1 MLNILRQLVAK
12 RRMLFIVL
20 GIGVFI
26 VLSSV
31 INRHLYVSKSAERP
45 SAIEVTQ
52 AEIFDEDHAWDFMPE
67 QDVFSEQSRLD
78 LRDLNESTAGESGFV
93 RLSDDGRNFMKG
105 DNTPIRFWAVNSHVW
120 KTQPDKLTEHAR
132 FLAKRGVN
140 MVRWHGHI
148 PAVTDGAALT
158 SINEKAR
165 DQLWQYVAAMKQSGI
180 YVTLSPYYALRFKS
194 LLGWNIPRDSRKGH
208 GLLFFDPVLQEAY
221 REWLRLLLEP
231 VNPYTGVPLKDEPA
245 IAILQLQ
252 NEDSL
257 LFWTIQDVRG
267 RDLDILSQQYGRWLI
282 EKYGSLDNAR
292 AAWNQT
298 VLEDDDFE
306 RELVRF
312 YHVWEMTQPPPAD
325 SGKAQRLADQTQFWT
340 ETMHRFNTETVQFL
354 RDEIGAQQLINAGN
368 WKTASPLRLNDAERY
383 SYTPSDVIGVNRY
396 YGGTHIGEDSNW
408 AILNGQRF
416 TDQSVLFNPLLL
428 PTNLKQ
434 VVGHPMIIS
443 ESSWVPPLSYQSEGP
458 FLVSVFQSLTG
469 VDGFYWF
476 ATTDLQWRQPSS
488 ANRSKPSLGKWVM
501 GTPELLGNFPAAALM
516 YRRGY
521 IRQGNPVVQEH
532 RQFDDLWQRRA
543 PLISEGLTFDPNR
556 DREGSQNLAAF
567 DTEAN
572 PFAFLVGPVE
582 VSYGEV
588 AEPNT
593 IAEMDRFIDEDQR
606 RIYSMTNEVTWD
618 YEKGTCIL
626 NAPKAQGVTGFLR
639 SSGGTF
645 ELNDVT
651 LDVGNDYA
659 TVMVVSMDDQ
669 AIATSNNLLVQ
680 VGTRARSTGWNQRA
694 VSWDDDDGNTYE
706 GYEILN
712 YGEAPWKIE
721 NNDVTLTVKNS
732 KLTSA
737 LILDMNGMLKNS
749 VELESNGPLRRF
761 QLPTDAK
768 YIVLE

>member
-1 MLNILRQLVAK
+1 
-12 RRMLFIVL
+12 
-20 GIGVFI
+20 
-26 VLSSV
+26 
-31 INRHLYVSKSAERP
+31 
-45 SAIEVTQ
+45 
-52 AEIFDEDHAWDFMPE
+52 MPNP
-67 QDVFSEQSRLD
+67 DVFSEQSRLD
-78 LRDLNESTAGESGFV
+78 LRDLNESSAGESGFI
-93 RLSDDGRNFMKG
+93 RLSDDGRNFVTG
-105 DNTPIRFWAVNSHVW
+105 NNVPIRFWAVNSHVW

-148 PAVTDGAALT
+148 PAVTDGSALT
-158 SINEKAR
+158 SINEQAR
-165 DQLWQYVAAMKQSGI
+165 DQLWRYVAAMKQSGI
-180 YVTLSPYYALRFKS
+180 YVTISPYYALRFTP
-194 LLGWNIPRDSRKGH
+194 LPGWNIPRDSKKGH

-231 VNPYTGVPLKDEPA
+231 VNPYTGVPLKDESA
-245 IAILQLQ
+245 IAIIQLQ

-257 LFWTIQDVRG
+257 LFWTIQDLRG
-267 RDLDILSQQYGRWLI
+267 RDLDILSQQYGQWLI
-282 EKYGSLDNAR
+282 EKYGSLENTR
-292 AAWNQT
+292 AAWQQT
-298 VLEDDDFE
+298 ILENDDFE
-306 RELVRF
+306 RELIRF
-312 YHVWEMTQPPPAD
+312 YHVWEMTQPPPSN
-325 SGKAQRLADQTQFWT
+325 SGKAKRLADQTQFWT

-354 RDEIGAQQLINAGN
+354 RDEVGAQQLTSAGN

-383 SYTPSDVIGVNRY
+383 SYTASDVIGVNRY

-443 ESSWVPPLSYQSEGP
+443 ESSWVPPLSYQSESP

-488 ANRSKPSLGKWVM
+488 ANQSKPSLGKWVIS
-501 GTPELLGNFPAAALM
+501 TPELLGNFPAAALM
-516 YRRGY
+516 YRKGY
-521 IRQGNPVVQEH
+521 IQQGTPVIQEH
-532 RQFDDLWQRRA
+532 RHLDDLWQRHS
-543 PLISEGLTFDPNR
+543 PLISEALTFDPNR
-556 DREGSQNLAAF
+556 DRESSQNLAEF

-582 VSYGEV
+582 VSYGEGS
-588 AEPNT
+588 EPNM
-593 IAEMDRFIDEDQR
+593 IADVDRFIDEDQH
-606 RIYSMTNEVTWD
+606 RIHSMTREVTWD
-618 YEKGTCIL
+618 YEKGTCTL
-626 NAPKAQGVTGFLR
+626 NAPKAQGVAGFLR
-639 SSGGTF
+639 SSGGEF
-645 ELNDVT
+645 ELDDVT
-651 LDVGNDYA
+651 LNVGNDYA

-669 AIATSNNLLVQ
+669 AIDTSNKLLVQ
-680 VGTRARSTGWNQRA
+680 VGTRARSTGWNQQA
-694 VSWDDDDGNTYE
+694 VSWEDDDGNTYE

-737 LILDMNGMLKNS
+737 FILDMNGMLKNKI
-749 VELESNGPLRRF
+749 ELESNGPWRRF
-761 QLPTDAK
+761 RLPTDAK
-768 YIVLE
+768 YIILE